1 MIKIENSPFKGKN
14 AVEQCDN
21 GCVGV
26 YLTHPFLSSIFI
38 LSLSNPGG
46 CRGYADVA
54 QLAEHRARRY
64 AQVQVLPSAPD
75 AGSRPD
81 NVRPSVEAHMK
92 MKMVAENC
100 TVGGN
105 RLSVM
110 VLRM

>member
-46 CRGYADVA
+46 MPGVCRRSSVGKSVSPIMKMS
-54 QLAEHRARRY
+54 LV
-64 AQVQVLPSAPD
+64 QVQPSAPCVPCLD
-75 AGSRPD
+75 RGDSGAK
-81 NVRPSVEAHMK
+81 VVYALW
-92 MKMVAENC
+92 
-100 TVGGN
+100 GG
-105 RLSVM
+105 
-110 VLRM
+110 